1 MAVQA
6 HATAKYVR
14 TSAQKAGLVL
24 DLIRGR
30 DVNVALSTLRF
41 ARKGVARDIEKVL
54 RSAIANAQQKDGFG
68 GDVERL
74 FVTAC
79 YANQGPSQKRIR
91 PAPMG
96 RAFRVVKRTAHLTV
110 QVAERPSTVVP
121 EDVPESESAETERPQ
136 EATSRPKRARGAK
149 PKARPKAKAKASRG
163 RSAGGARKKSAG
175 ARKAA
180 GKSAGGQKKK

>member
-1 MAVQA
+1 MAIEA
-6 HATAKYVR
+6 HATAKYIR

-30 DVNVALSTLRF
+30 DVNHALATLKF

-54 RSAIANAQQKDGFG
+54 RSAIANAQNKDGFG
-68 GDVERL
+68 GDVDRL

-79 YANQGPSQKRIR
+79 FANQGPSQKRIR

-110 QVAERPSTVVP
+110 KVAEKPVKV
-121 EDVPESESAETERPQ
+121 SASAPGTD
-136 EATSRPKRARGAK
+136 ADGAS
-149 PKARPKAKAKASRG
+149 ARPRRKGAAPKKKTGAAGAARAKSSAKKKEAKA
-163 RSAGGARKKSAG
+163 
-175 ARKAA
+175 
-180 GKSAGGQKKK
+180 